1 MHTYSLAFTPVF
13 HHQLLFAVGC
23 LLLKFKRS
31 VLRRTIKAKPY
42 HLAFAMSLAFAGLLG
57 NILRAPTSMAYFVIY
72 VG

>member
-13 HHQLLFAVGC
+13 YHQLLFAVGC

-42 HLAFAMSLAFAGLLG
+42 HLAFAMSLAFLCFIFFPPDRLCE
-57 NILRAPTSMAYFVIY
+57 
-72 VG
+72 